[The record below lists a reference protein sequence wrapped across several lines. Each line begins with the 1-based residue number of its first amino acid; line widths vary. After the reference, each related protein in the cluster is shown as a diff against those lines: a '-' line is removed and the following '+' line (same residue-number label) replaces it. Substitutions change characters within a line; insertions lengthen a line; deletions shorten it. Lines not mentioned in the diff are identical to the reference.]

1 MTVREI
7 CSFIEIWDII
17 DYRKYLYETFGDKE
31 KRLMMSKQRYRRH
44 KMHALAID
52 MVYRGEYYG

>member
-7 CSFIEIWDII
+7 CNYIEMWDYI
-17 DYRKYLYETFGDKE
+17 DYRKYLYETFGNKV
-31 KRLMMSKQRYRRH
+31 KRLMMSKYRYRRH

-52 MVYRGEYYG
+52 MVARGEYYG